1 MIHILNLLGVND
13 RNRIDVVLNKGDLSK
28 CDMHFTGN
36 LPLMEFLN
44 PQDMQIQKIALGGR
58 KESKVKIGKT
68 DIIFNSICDPDS
80 NKQTLQNVLKIAGSL
95 NVPVINDPEKVLETN
110 RDKIYNKLK
119 DSISFFMPKTIKVQP
134 KYLKDIIRCI
144 DDKTIKLPFIFR
156 EAGAHG
162 GKSSLLVHTM
172 DEIHELEQFAFDG
185 RAYYMTEFMDFVSE
199 DGLYRKYRIAIID
212 GKPYARHMIAASNWA
227 IHVESRDELMPSSK
241 ILREEEKQFLEEG
254 RESFSKMYAE
264 IYEKI
269 GLDFFG
275 MDFAVGKDGLPII
288 FEVNACMNTVSV
300 SHSAKPFEYHN
311 KRHEEIK
318 NAVLDMI
325 RNRVANKS

>member
-13 RNRIDVVLNKGDLSK
+13 RNRIDVVLNKGDLRK

-44 PQDMQIQKIALGGR
+44 PRDMQVQKIALGGT
-58 KESKVKIGKT
+58 KESKIRVGRT

-80 NKQTLQNVLKIAGSL
+80 NKQTLKNVLKIVASL
-95 NVPVINDPEKVLETN
+95 NVAVINEPKKVLDTHRDEIYET
-110 RDKIYNKLK
+110 LK
-119 DSISFFMPKTIKVQP
+119 NSEFLFIPKTMKIQP
-134 KYLKDIIRCI
+134 KHLKDIIKRI
-144 DDKTIKLPFIFR
+144 KDKSINLPFIFR

-162 GKSSLLVHTM
+162 GKSSLLVHAM

-185 RAYYMTEFMDFVSE
+185 RDYYMTEFIDFVSK
-199 DGLYRKYRIAIID
+199 DGFYRKYRIAMID

-227 IHVESRDELMPSSK
+227 IHVESRDELMPSST

-254 RESFSKMYAE
+254 NEAFPKMYAE

-300 SHSAKPFEYHN
+300 SHSVQPFEYHN

-318 NAVLDMI
+318 NAVLEMI

>member
-13 RNRIDVVLNKGDLSK
+13 RNRIDVVLNKGDLRK

-44 PQDMQIQKIALGGR
+44 PQDMQVQKIALGGQ
-58 KESKVKIGKT
+58 KESKIKIGKT

-80 NKQTLQNVLKIAGSL
+80 NKQTLQNVLEIVASL
-95 NVPVINDPEKVLETN
+95 NVPVMNEPQKVLETH
-110 RDKIYNKLK
+110 RDEIYENLK
-119 DSISFFMPKTIKVQP
+119 DSGFLIMPKTMKIQA
-134 KYLKDIIRCI
+134 KYLQDVIKLIE
-144 DDKTIKLPFIFR
+144 DKSINLPFIFR

-162 GKSSLLVHTM
+162 GKSSLLVHTI

-185 RAYYMTEFMDFVSE
+185 RDYYMTEFIDFVSE
-199 DGLYRKYRIAIID
+199 DGLYRKYRVAMID

-227 IHVESRDELMPSSK
+227 IHVESRDELMPSSA

-254 RESFSKMYAE
+254 NEAFPEMYAE

-275 MDFAVGKDGLPII
+275 MDFAVGKDGVPII

-318 NAVLDMI
+318 HAVLEMI